1 MNYLLL
7 EQGIYSIVEAE
18 NGRWKKLG
26 IAPQPLP
33 DLPFTRTSRPPKE
46 TAMSQTLATTPDS
59 TDAFTADLRREQAR
73 EAVTKLSAS
82 DWGPI
87 SPVVTWLPESIREL
101 VIVGALRYLAAN
113 PKLLTVAKLTPKQ
126 VSAVQAL
133 ADDAFNAVAAPL
145 IGGWLRKLGPVL
157 KATLK
162 VYDPTTAEKG
172 EATEEQ
178 LVNLLSRAMKK
189 AVDTDDSE

>member
-7 EQGIYSIVEAE
+7 EQGIYFIAQVE

-26 IAPQPLP
+26 VAPRPLP
-33 DLPFTRTSRPPKE
+33 NFPLVPSTPLLENPP
-46 TAMSQTLATTPDS
+46 MSQALTNTP
-59 TDAFTADLRREQAR
+59 DAFTADLRREQAR
-73 EAVTKLSAS
+73 EAIAKLSGS
-82 DWGPI
+82 DWGPL
-87 SPVVTWLPESIREL
+87 SPVVAWFPESIRDL
-101 VIVGALRYLAAN
+101 VVVGALRYLSNN
-113 PKLLTVAKLTPKQ
+113 PHLLTVAQLTPKQ
-126 VSAVQAL
+126 VSAVKAL
-133 ADDAFNAVAAPL
+133 ADDAFGAVAAPL

-189 AVDTDDSE
+189 AVDSDDSE